1 MSSKRASLSAALQNF
16 STTPVATPTA
26 TPAQEATT
34 TATATAGMRWARPA
48 SRVGKKTVAGHFDP
62 AVSKQLRQIGIDR
75 DRSAQDLLREALND
89 LFTKYNKPPIA

>member
-1 MSSKRASLSAALQNF
+1 MSTKRASLTAALQNF
-16 STTPVATPTA
+16 SNRPDAA
-26 TPAQEATT
+26 PAPQVMDA
-34 TATATAGMRWARPA
+34 APSASAAAGMRWARPA

>member
-16 STTPVATPTA
+16 SAVPATGN
-26 TPAQEATT
+26 PAPAVQAAAEGA
-34 TATATAGMRWARPA
+34 ASAGIRWARPA

-89 LFTKYNKPPIA
+89 LFTKYGKPPIA